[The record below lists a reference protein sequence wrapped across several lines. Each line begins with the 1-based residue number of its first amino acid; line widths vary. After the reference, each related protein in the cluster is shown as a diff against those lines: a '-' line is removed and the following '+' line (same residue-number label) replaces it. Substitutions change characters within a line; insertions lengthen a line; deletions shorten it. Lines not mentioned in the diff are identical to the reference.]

1 MSKGYLDVKMD
12 ISKFLKDL
20 GAMTRGPNSIYRAGG
35 RALREALLEEFKIL
49 VQETPQFSGSTA
61 ASWQIGFPEDT
72 YGDGTPGSDFVELPK
87 PAGAETLMC
96 PLALTPPRLTEAS
109 ALARSLRMRWQSSRK
124 ALPSKVRLSLRVVR
138 SSNLTPRRSSSASMR
153 RPIIAGVTPS
163 ARAAADRL
171 PRLATLTKAVISLK
185 LLILY

>member
-1 MSKGYLDVKMD
+1 MAQSTPSFTRSTSRSDRSRLQLTSGLAARK
-12 ISKFLKDL
+12 SRSS
-20 GAMTRGPNSIYRAGG
+20 GATWRR
-35 RALREALLEEFKIL
+35 
-49 VQETPQFSGSTA
+49 
-61 ASWQIGFPEDT
+61 
-72 YGDGTPGSDFVELPK
+72 PK
-87 PAGAETLMC
+87 PAGADTLMC